1 MSATDEGIAL
11 GRRRVSGTEILVVIA
26 ALVVALLLGVVIGR
40 QTAPSRTS
48 HRATQVLSTTGLDSP
63 NGDVRRKV
71 MEKMNSLPGDP
82 VPMWLSSTRR
92 SIGYRVMIA
101 MNRLGH
107 GGHGRD

>member
-11 GRRRVSGTEILVVIA
+11 GRRRVTGTEIVVVIA

-40 QTAPSRTS
+40 QTAPSVIS
-48 HRATQVLSTTGLDSP
+48 HRGMQVLSTTGLDSP

>member
-1 MSATDEGIAL
+1 MT
-11 GRRRVSGTEILVVIA
+11 GTEILVFIA
-26 ALVVALLLGVVIGR
+26 ALVIALLLGVVIGR
-40 QTAPSRTS
+40 QTAPSMTS
-48 HRATQVLSTTGLDSP
+48 HRAPQVLSTTGLDSP
-63 NGDVRRKV
+63 NGDVRRQV

-92 SIGYRVMIA
+92 TIGYRVMIA